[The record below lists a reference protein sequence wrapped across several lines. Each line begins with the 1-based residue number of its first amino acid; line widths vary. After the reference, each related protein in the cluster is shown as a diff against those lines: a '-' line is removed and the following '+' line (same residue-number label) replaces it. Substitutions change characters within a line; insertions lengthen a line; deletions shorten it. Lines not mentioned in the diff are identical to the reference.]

1 MHILFWNEI
10 KKTSDDMELFNKFV
24 KNGKYNLIW
33 YSSVFH
39 NWNKMRQKLYNITE
53 KCLLYQVSNGSQ
65 KNNNF
70 HVTIIKNN

>member
-10 KKTSDDMELFNKFV
+10 KKTSDDMELYNKFV
-24 KNGKYNLIW
+24 KNGKCNLIW

-70 HVTIIKNN
+70 HATIIKNN